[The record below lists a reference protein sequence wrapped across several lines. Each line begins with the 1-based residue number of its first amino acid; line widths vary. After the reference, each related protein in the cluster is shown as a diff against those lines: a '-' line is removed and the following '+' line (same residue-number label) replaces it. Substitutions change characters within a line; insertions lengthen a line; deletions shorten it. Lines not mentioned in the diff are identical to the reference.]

1 MLKGM
6 KLGTRIG
13 LGFGLVFFLMIVIM
27 VVVIFGMSNI
37 QSTLT
42 KIVDVNV
49 YKLNLCETMANS
61 IYKVTNNVRQMILTD
76 DLSEKE
82 ELQKQITQL
91 REAYDKASAEL
102 DKTEATEAGLELR
115 QRIKDSA
122 AETRPKNNKII
133 EFALAGNN
141 AEGLKVLNEAEAGI
155 QEWLGLLDEA
165 VELQNDSNTQEAD
178 NASRTNQSILLLII
192 ALGTASIIIGIIAA
206 YFITRGITKP
216 VNHIV
221 NSLEEGAQQVA
232 SASNQLSATSQQLA
246 EGNAEQASSI
256 EETSST
262 LEESAS
268 MVRQNSENTKQ
279 AALLAAQ
286 TKTSSDKGNQDML
299 DMMSSMTEIKKSS
312 DQIAKIIKVIDD
324 IAFQT
329 NILALNAAVEAARA
343 GDAGMGFAVVAEE
356 VRNLAQRSAQSA
368 KDTAAIIESN
378 IELSEKGVGV
388 AKKVGESLQE
398 INVQAK
404 KVNELMDEI
413 AAASQEQSQ
422 GISQINK
429 AISQME
435 KVTQQNA
442 ANAEESASA
451 SEELSSQAQNLREIV
466 QQLSLL
472 VNGANA
478 RNNEANGY
486 NGMALKGI
494 SVGSGE
500 KGHSSSAL
508 LAEHAE
514 YRPGVKASARTEK
527 IANDV
532 KKTLIVSPE
541 DVIPLNDDLK
551 DF

>member
-1 MLKGM
+1 MLKGL

-13 LGFGLVFFLMIVIM
+13 LGFGLVFFLMIAILI
-27 VVVIFGMSNI
+27 VVFLGMNSI

-49 YKLNLCETMANS
+49 YKLNLVQTMSTS
-61 IYKVTNNVRQMILTD
+61 IYKITNNMRQMILID
-76 DLSEKE
+76 DMA
-82 ELQKQITQL
+82 QKQELYKEITESRDKYNNASDAL
-91 REAYDKASAEL
+91 DKAPGS
-102 DKTEATEAGLELR
+102 EAALELR
-115 QRIKDSA
+115 KKIKDIA
-122 AETRPKNNKII
+122 AIARPKDNKVM
-133 EFALAGNN
+133 EYALAGNN
-141 AEGLKVLNEAEAGI
+141 AEGLKELNGAEADLQG
-155 QEWLGLLDEA
+155 WLGLLDDAVIMQNENNDKEA
-165 VELQNDSNTQEAD
+165 AAARTTNSN
-178 NASRTNQSILLLII
+178 ILLLII
-192 ALGTASIIIGIIAA
+192 VLGISSIVLGAIVAF
-206 YFITRGITKP
+206 FITRGITKP
-216 VNHIV
+216 VNNIV

-232 SASNQLSATSQQLA
+232 SASNQLSSTSQQLA

-286 TKTSSDKGNQDML
+286 TKSSSDKGNMDMQDM
-299 DMMSSMTEIKKSS
+299 MNSMVEIKKSS
-312 DQIAKIIKVIDD
+312 DQISKIIKVIDD

-356 VRNLAQRSAQSA
+356 VRNLAQRSAQAA

-378 IELSEKGVGV
+378 IELSEKGVSV

-398 INVQAK
+398 INIQAK

-413 AAASQEQSQ
+413 AAASLEQSQ

-472 VNGANA
+472 VNGADML
-478 RNNEANGY
+478 NNQANVYG
-486 NGMALKGI
+486 GMSSKGM
-494 SVGSGE
+494 SSGGRE
-500 KGHSSSAL
+500 QNHSPL
-508 LAEHAE
+508 RFHTENK
-514 YRPGVKASARTEK
+514 PGVKTSIKTDRFSNDAR
-527 IANDV
+527 
-532 KKTLIVSPE
+532 KTLIVSPE
-541 DVIPLNDDLK
+541 DVIPLNDDSK

>member
-1 MLKGM
+1 MLKRL

-27 VVVIFGMSNI
+27 VVVFLGMNSI
-37 QSTLT
+37 QSTIT

-49 YKLNLCETMANS
+49 YKLNLVQTMSNT
-61 IYKVTNNVRQMILTD
+61 IYKVTNDIRQIILID
-76 DLSEKE
+76 DLDEKA
-82 ELQKQITQL
+82 ELQKRIAEL
-91 REAYDKASAEL
+91 RVVYDKALEDL
-102 DKTEATEAGLELR
+102 EKTPASEAGMELR
-115 QRIKDSA
+115 RRIKESA
-122 AETRPKNNKII
+122 AKARPKNTKVI
-133 EFALAGNN
+133 ELALSGDN
-141 AEGLKVLNEAEAGI
+141 AAGLKQLNEAEADI
-155 QEWLGLLDEA
+155 QEWLSLLDEA
-165 VELQNDSNTQEAD
+165 VSLQNESNNGEAA
-178 NASRTNQSILLLII
+178 NARKTNRDILTLII
-192 ALGTASIIIGIIAA
+192 VLGSLSIILGAIVAF
-206 YFITRGITKP
+206 FITRGITKP
-216 VNHIV
+216 VNNID

-232 SASNQLSATSQQLA
+232 SASNQLSSTSQQLA

-286 TKTSSDKGNQDML
+286 TKSSSDKGNMDMQDM
-299 DMMSSMTEIKKSS
+299 MNSMVEIKKSS
-312 DQIAKIIKVIDD
+312 DQISKIIKVIDD

-356 VRNLAQRSAQSA
+356 VRNLAQRSAQAA

-378 IELSEKGVGV
+378 IELSEKGVSV
-388 AKKVGESLQE
+388 AKKVGDSLQE
-398 INVQAK
+398 INIQAK

-413 AAASQEQSQ
+413 AAASLEQSQ

-451 SEELSSQAQNLREIV
+451 SEELSSQAQNLRENV

-472 VNGANA
+472 VNGADMHSIQ
-478 RNNEANGY
+478 ANGSG
-486 NGMALKGI
+486 GMPSKGMNSGSREQSYSPLRFHTEYKPVAKTSLKTD
-494 SVGSGE
+494 
-500 KGHSSSAL
+500 
-508 LAEHAE
+508 
-514 YRPGVKASARTEK
+514 RFT
-527 IANDV
+527 NDA
-532 KKTLIVSPE
+532 KKTLVVSPE